1 MRSFVGCI
9 TLMLAICV
17 SGCGG
22 SKGGVKSVD
31 VSGTITLDDEPL
43 EGVEVSFS
51 SGKFGGYGTTNAEG
65 KYRLVSGAAVG
76 ENKVALKKFDTS
88 MAQGIDTSIE
98 GMDEGQM
105 AAMMEAQSKSK
116 GGPGMKGSMI
126 PPEFTDLKTTKL
138 KFDVPEGGTSSA
150 DFRLS
155 SKK

>member
-1 MRSFVGCI
+1 MRSLVGC
-9 TLMLAICV
+9 LSLVLAIWV
-17 SGCGG
+17 LGCGG
-22 SKGGVKSVD
+22 SKNGVKSVD

-43 EGVEVSFS
+43 EGVEVRFS

-65 KYRLVSGAAVG
+65 KSRLVSGAAVG
-76 ENKVALKKFDTS
+76 ENKVSLKKFDTS

-116 GGPGMKGSMI
+116 GGTAMKGSMI
-126 PPEFTDLKTTKL
+126 PPEFTDPKTTKL

-150 DFRLS
+150 DFRLT